1 MSNVRDGTRLA
12 VGYVHIADVSTAGN
26 IASFG
31 TAIPEGARVAI
42 IQGHTADVRWRDDG
56 TSPAKAIT
64 GGMLLAADDSFLYTG
79 ELSKLE
85 FVEAANAVT
94 AGVNISFYG

>member
-12 VGYVHIADVSTAGN
+12 AGYEHIAD
-26 IASFG
+26 ASSATG
-31 TAIPEGARVAI
+31 CTVPAGARVAI
-42 IQGHTADVRWRDDG
+42 IQGHTADIRWRDDG

-85 FVEAANAVT
+85 FIEAANGVT
-94 AGVNISFYG
+94 AGVNISYYG